1 MKRAISILCLLCFLC
16 SVPVSHGQQAQQK
29 ESQQKDSDKPFTLSI
44 NTQLVVETVLV
55 KDKDGKNIE
64 GLTDKD
70 FTVTEDGVAQTISVF
85 QFQRL
90 EDTSAQTQPAANLVQ
105 PKIPTQITTPPPGDG
120 RYQNRRLLVLFFDLM
135 NV

>member
-44 NTQLVVETVLV
+44 NTQLVVQTVVV

-70 FTVTEDGVAQTISVF
+70 LPSPKTVLPKRSAYFSFSGST
-85 QFQRL
+85 
-90 EDTSAQTQPAANLVQ
+90 TSL
-105 PKIPTQITTPPPGDG
+105 
-120 RYQNRRLLVLFFDLM
+120 
-135 NV
+135 